1 MVLEFR
7 PPKYGENG
15 EVNRGD
21 GSSFIDISGYHA
33 IRDDIDRSVYRVGFY
48 DSDAADRADQPSKEY
63 KFTRHVENDGG
74 EYLELEVKDLREEEY
89 YSEVFYK
96 LKRP

>member
-33 IRDDIDRSVYRVGFY
+33 IRDDIDRSVYRVGFTIQMLLIGRI
-48 DSDAADRADQPSKEY
+48 SQVRNTNLP
-63 KFTRHVENDGG
+63 VM
-74 EYLELEVKDLREEEY
+74 
-89 YSEVFYK
+89 
-96 LKRP
+96 LKMMAGNIWSLK